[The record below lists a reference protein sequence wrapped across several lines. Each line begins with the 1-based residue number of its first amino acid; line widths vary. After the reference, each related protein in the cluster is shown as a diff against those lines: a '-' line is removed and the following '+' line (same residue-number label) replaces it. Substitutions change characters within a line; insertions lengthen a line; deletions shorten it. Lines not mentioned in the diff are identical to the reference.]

1 MERPQPTE
9 QQMIALALWWTSAI
23 FGTPLRSNGD
33 TSLQGLMA
41 SALQTEIAIA
51 ELATTNKE
59 TFYRALLAGIQAEP
73 TKQLKVDYHPQ
84 GKALVEA
91 AETAKLSDFALPPK
105 IQSWWAQSLQ
115 QYKGVNGY
123 GADTEVIA

>member
-1 MERPQPTE
+1 MENTPTE
-9 QQMIALALWWTSAI
+9 QQMIALAEWWTNAV

-33 TSLQGLMA
+33 TSPQGLMA

-59 TFYRALLAGIQAEP
+59 TFYRALLAGIQTEP
-73 TKQLKVDYHPQ
+73 TKPLKVDYHPQ

-91 AETAKLSDFALPPK
+91 AQAAKLSDFALPPK
-105 IQSWWAQSLQ
+105 IQSGWSGDG
-115 QYKGVNGY
+115 QYLGWNGY

>member
-33 TSLQGLMA
+33 TSLQNLMA
-41 SALQTEIAIA
+41 SALQTEIAAA

-59 TFYRALLAGIQAEP
+59 TFYQALLVGIQAEP

-91 AETAKLSDFALPPK
+91 AQAAKLSDFALPPK
-105 IQSWWAQSLQ
+105 IESGWSSDG
-115 QYKGVNGY
+115 QYLGWNGY
-123 GADTEVIA
+123 RADTEVIA